1 MLIALVW
8 CTLVSISR
16 IYLGVH
22 SFADIYMGLI
32 VGLMLLVPVLPLAEY
47 SDFWL
52 LSSPYAPFVLTAIE
66 LLGLYFY
73 PGSDRW
79 TPARCVGEREQQV
92 LRLVLCPSLLCHRR
106 RRLRGDS
113 VTLSLC
119 LSEFTKL
126 NAFALH
132 SLPFIRAT

>member
-79 TPARCVGEREQQV
+79 TPARCVRYRKFVGKDEKARHV
-92 LRLVLCPSLLCHRR
+92 CSDMSKKLKD
-106 RRLRGDS
+106 RLRD
-113 VTLSLC
+113 T
-119 LSEFTKL
+119 
-126 NAFALH
+126 AL
-132 SLPFIRAT
+132 

>member
-1 MLIALVW
+1 M
-8 CTLVSISR
+8 TLVSISR

-22 SFADIYMGLI
+22 SFADIYMGLA

-79 TPARCVGEREQQV
+79 TPARCVGGGRTDAILKMCGTRRKCFCV
-92 LRLVLCPSLLCHRR
+92 LL
-106 RRLRGDS
+106 
-113 VTLSLC
+113 
-119 LSEFTKL
+119 
-126 NAFALH
+126 
-132 SLPFIRAT
+132 

>member
-8 CTLVSISR
+8 CAMVSISR

-22 SFADIYMGLI
+22 SFADIYMGLA
-32 VGLMLLVPVLPLAEY
+32 VGLMLLVPILPLAEH

-66 LLGLYFY
+66 LLGLYYY

-79 TPARCVGEREQQV
+79 TPARCVGGKSRIRITTNNYRVNFV
-92 LRLVLCPSLLCHRR
+92 LLAWVEL
-106 RRLRGDS
+106 
-113 VTLSLC
+113 VTL
-119 LSEFTKL
+119 
-126 NAFALH
+126 H
-132 SLPFIRAT
+132 Y